1 MKRLT
6 LALIAALTLS
16 ACSSDTTAP
25 GAGLTIDESA
35 TALILNGGYDAVLYE
50 DRLINAL
57 PPELRLSAEQRAR
70 IRALVEAF
78 QAIPKSDRRRFAE
91 AQRKLVADINAVLT
105 PEQRAWIHDHRPQ
118 RCRPDMFPPLTDA
131 QKAQIHSLEQAFR
144 QQNRVYLDSLSS
156 ILDEARAAAVAGKSR
171 SEIAAI
177 LAKAVPVAGVL
188 ATARAALL
196 EDIRKVLTPAQL
208 ASGCLPLG

>member
-1 MKRLT
+1 MEPVTRARRSKADARQQILD
-6 LALIAALTLS
+6 AALELLLAEGPDAVRVQRVASRVGVTD
-16 ACSSDTTAP
+16 AAVHYHF
-25 GAGLTIDESA
+25 GNHAGLMKELLRHSA
-35 TALILNGGYDAVLYE
+35 
-50 DRLINAL
+50 
-57 PPELRLSAEQRAR
+57 
-70 IRALVEAF
+70 
-78 QAIPKSDRRRFAE
+78 
-91 AQRKLVADINAVLT
+91 RKLVADINAVLT

-118 RCRPDMFPPLTDA
+118 RCRPDLFPPLTDA

-144 QQNRVYLDSLSS
+144 QQNRVYLDSLNS
-156 ILDEARAAAVAGKSR
+156 ILDEARAAAGAGKSR